1 MDPKINNLAL
11 LQVIMIAERTPEIS
25 GTKTR
30 GYSDE
35 GQVL

>member
-11 LQVIMIAERTPEIS
+11 LQVIMIAERTTEIS
-25 GTKTR
+25 GTKTW

>member
-1 MDPKINNLAL
+1 MEPKIHNLAL
-11 LQVIMIAERTPEIS
+11 LQVIMIAERIPEIS

-35 GQVL
+35 GQIL